1 MARTAHL
8 PIVADRYEACV
19 RTVIFRGL
27 DLRGVA
33 LRSQV
38 RLLPD
43 TPGAPLADLQSTMNG
58 NAEGLRVID
67 FTVDAGVPV
76 TTIEIV
82 VNESTVEAMP
92 YQGEVGAP
100 TVLAYDLQATIAG
113 RKRRLLAGPFV
124 ILAGVTGADAAPT
137 DRAGGYGNC
146 GSWAQWSTATVDVT
160 DRGSEVRLA
169 GLDLIDATLASLLD
183 ARAAKRDRM
192 EARALL
198 YGVADLPTAR
208 LWAAEATE
216 IAFAD
221 GVYRDGYVAA
231 DSFTQMP
238 DIDTAGPV
246 QIDGRGLLVQGDT
259 AVGVVRPAMG
269 EVTFVVEVEM
279 PPHDGALRVIGSY
292 VGDVLE
298 NRVVAY
304 RSDTGI
310 YALQVYNSSMSEPA
324 YVADI
329 EDLSARR
336 MRVAVTVGAKVT
348 RASFAGRPPVRI
360 VADRPASLLRLWSGR
375 LAKGQGEPLNGRVI
389 RSAIY
394 PHAVTDQQL
403 QHMSGGPVTDDEI
416 SQLIDQKIETHD
428 NGQESHDL
436 AALRG
441 QIEIMQA
448 RTGFITIKA
457 ADDFAGPDGPLTTA
471 PTGGQAWVAVAG
483 NPIHRI
489 GGAART
495 PDGTL
500 RGTYLQTGVTAGQVE
515 ADLAPG
521 TNEASLYIRFQS
533 AANYLLLQR
542 KPEGFVGLYRF
553 VNGAGKI
560 ISPSSIYRPVV
571 AGERFKV
578 LMQGPR
584 LWAFRVVG
592 GVEELLFDVTET
604 SFQTVGNHG
613 IRLAGT
619 GSADNFR
626 ILQRESI

>member
-19 RTVIFRGL
+19 RTIIFRGL
-27 DLRGVA
+27 DLRGVP

-58 NAEGLRVID
+58 NAEGLRVVD
-67 FTVDAGVPV
+67 FTIDAGVSV
-76 TTIEIV
+76 TTIEFV

-100 TVLAYDLQATIAG
+100 AVLAYDLQATIAG

-124 ILAGVTGADAAPT
+124 ILAGVTGADAAPS
-137 DRAGGYGNC
+137 DRPQGC
-146 GSWAQWSTATVDVT
+146 STGSGWSQWSTATVDVT

-238 DIDTAGPV
+238 DVDTAGPLP
-246 QIDGRGLLVQGDT
+246 IDGRGLLVTGDT
-259 AVGVVRPAMG
+259 AAGVVRPAIG
-269 EVTFVVEVEM
+269 DVTFIFDAEV
-279 PPHDGALRVIGSY
+279 PANDGILRVIGSF
-292 VGDVLE
+292 VGDLLE
-298 NRVVAY
+298 NRVAVY

-310 YALQVYNSSMSEPA
+310 YALQVSNG
-324 YVADI
+324 VQGFQFVGDLADPT
-329 EDLSARR
+329 ARR
-336 MRVAVTVGAKVT
+336 IRVAVSIGAKLT

-360 VADRPASLLRLWSGR
+360 VADRPANLLRLWAGR
-375 LAKGQGEPLNGRVI
+375 LAKGQGDPLNGRVI
-389 RSAIY
+389 RAAVY

-403 QHMSGGPVTDDEI
+403 QTMSGGPVTDDEI

-489 GGAART
+489 SGAART